1 MNGDLIQ
8 ALKQIERERNIP
20 LLVLVDAVE
29 SALTSAY
36 RKNYETGTS
45 IRVNIDTDRGGVKV
59 IALRTITN
67 KKKSDNPEEITL
79 SKAKK
84 LFEKDEIIALYPPA
98 TEEETETE
106 AEIEDEQ
113 EIYDESVF
121 EKIEKLTPL
130 KSPTIEML
138 EPGYRVDIVVE
149 ENPKKFGR
157 IAAQTAK
164 QVIKQKLREAE
175 RDMVFDEYHRRIGE
189 IASVNIQRQ
198 EGKTWICDMGK
209 IEGIIPPQEQV
220 PGEYF
225 HRGEKVRAYIL
236 NVEKTSRG
244 PQIILS
250 RSHPGLIR
258 KLFESEV
265 PEIGQN
271 LIEIHNIAREP
282 GARSKV
288 SVRALETNI
297 DPLGACVGPRGSR
310 VQMVVDE
317 LRGEKI
323 DIINYTTDPFTFVSN
338 ALSPAKVLTV
348 TLNPDDR
355 TALVIV
361 PDDQFS
367 LAIGK
372 EGQNA
377 RLAAKLTNWKIDIK
391 SEAQAKDL
399 EVHLKEEEERRK
411 KQKEDKLKKEEEERR
426 NKEEEE
432 KRRKQKEDKLKKE
445 EEERRKKEE
454 EEKRRKKE
462 EEELAKL
469 RQYEPQFDEKIEELE
484 VVIPQ
489 QDPDK
494 RKKIDKAMQHIP
506 DDIPVEQYVAMAY
519 GEDNFYPEAYYGG
532 RDDEEKSEK
541 KKKKKKKRRGGD
553 YDFDY

>member
-29 SALTSAY
+29 AALTSAY
-36 RKNYETGTS
+36 RKNYETGTHV
-45 IRVNIDTDRGGVKV
+45 RVNIDTEKGGVRV
-59 IALRTITN
+59 IALKTIVN
-67 KKKSDNPEEITL
+67 KKKDDNTEITL

-84 LFEKDEIIALYPPA
+84 LFEKDEIVALYPPA
-98 TEEETETE
+98 TDEEKTTTEK
-106 AEIEDEQ
+106 EDA
-113 EIYDESVF
+113 IYDEAAL

-130 KSPTIEML
+130 KNPTVDML
-138 EPGYRVDIVVE
+138 EPGYRLDLVIE

-189 IASVNIQRQ
+189 ISSVIIQRQ
-198 EGKTWICDMGK
+198 EGRTWICDMGK
-209 IEGIIPPQEQV
+209 VEGIIPPQEQV
-220 PGEYF
+220 HGEYF
-225 HRGEKVRAYIL
+225 HRGEKIRAYIL

-288 SVRALETNI
+288 SVRALEANV

-323 DIINYTTDPFTFVSN
+323 DIISYTTDPFTFVSN

-348 TLNPDDR
+348 TLNPEDR

-399 EVHLKEEEERRK
+399 EVHLKEEEERRRKQQEEKVK
-411 KQKEDKLKKEEEERR
+411 KEQEEKQKKEEETKRKKQQEEKQK
-426 NKEEEE
+426 KEEEA
-432 KRRKQKEDKLKKE
+432 KRRKE

-454 EEKRRKKE
+454 EE
-462 EEELAKL
+462 ELARL
-469 RQYEPQFDEKIEELE
+469 REYEPQFDEDVEDLE
-484 VVIPQ
+484 VVVPQ

-494 RKKIDKAMQHIP
+494 KKEIDKAMQHIP

-519 GEDNFYPEAYYGG
+519 GDQNFYPEAYYGG
-532 RDDEEKSEK
+532 RDDEERPEK

-553 YDFDY
+553 FDFDY

>member
-20 LLVLVDAVE
+20 LDVLINAVE

-36 RKNYETGTS
+36 RKNYETGTN
-45 IRVNIDTDRGGVKV
+45 IRVNIDVDKGGVRV
-59 IALRTITN
+59 IAMKTIVN
-67 KKKSDNPEEITL
+67 KKKDDNTEVTL
-79 SKAKK
+79 TKAKK
-84 LFEKDEIIALYPPA
+84 MFGKDEIIALYPPA
-98 TEEETETE
+98 TTEEDVVT
-106 AEIEDEQ
+106 AEDEPVD
-113 EIYDESVF
+113 DESILDKV
-121 EKIEKLTPL
+121 ERLTPL
-130 KSPTIEML
+130 KNPTIDML
-138 EPGYRVDIVVE
+138 EPGYRIDTVIE
-149 ENPKKFGR
+149 ENPRQFGR

-189 IASVNIQRQ
+189 IIAVTVQRH
-198 EGKTWICDMGK
+198 EGRSWVCEMGK
-209 IEGIIPPQEQV
+209 VEGIIPPQEQV
-220 PGEYF
+220 PGEHF
-225 HRGEKVRAYIL
+225 RRGERIRAYIL
-236 NVEKTSRG
+236 NVEKTPRG

-258 KLFESEV
+258 KLFEMEV

-288 SVRALETNI
+288 SVRALEPNI

-323 DIINYTTDPFTFVSN
+323 DIINYTSDPFTFVSN
-338 ALSPAKVLTV
+338 ALSPARVLTV
-348 TLNPDDR
+348 TLNPEDR

-399 EVHLKEEEERRK
+399 EV
-411 KQKEDKLKKEEEERR
+411 QF
-426 NKEEEE
+426 KEEEE
-432 KRRKQKEDKLKKE
+432 KRRRD
-445 EEERRKKEE
+445 E
-454 EEKRRKKE
+454 EEKRRKEEETKRKKEEDEKKKIRDEERKKKEEEDKRRKEEEDKRKREE
-462 EEELAKL
+462 EEELRKL
-469 RQYEPQFDEKIEELE
+469 REYQPKYDEEVEELE
-484 VVIPQ
+484 VILPHH
-489 QDPDK
+489 DPDK
-494 RKKIDKAMQHIP
+494 QKEIEEAMQHIP

-532 RDDEEKSEK
+532 RDDEEKAGK
-541 KKKKKKKRRGGD
+541 KKKKKKKRRGGEF
-553 YDFDY
+553 DFNY